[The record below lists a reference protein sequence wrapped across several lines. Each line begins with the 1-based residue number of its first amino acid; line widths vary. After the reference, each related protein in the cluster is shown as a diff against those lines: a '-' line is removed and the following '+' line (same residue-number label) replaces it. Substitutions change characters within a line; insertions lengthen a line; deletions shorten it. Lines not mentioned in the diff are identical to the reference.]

1 MPERENIL
9 SNVRSALGRRAGQPV
24 SEPPPS
30 RIVVP
35 EWGREERVR
44 RFSQNFNGETFVA
57 PSQGEACRFVAE
69 KLDGRDTIASKGS
82 FLGELGLTDFPHVQL
97 APSDAGELR
106 KLCVEA
112 GAGLTGATYAIADP
126 GALVVLAGREEERL
140 ISLVPPRHVAVIP
153 ADRILTSLDEL
164 FTVLPDPARES
175 SSMVLIGGPSRT
187 GDIEMTLTLG
197 VHGPREVCV
206 VIV

>member
-24 SEPPPS
+24 PEPPPV

-35 EWGREERVR
+35 EWSREERIR
-44 RFSQNFNGETFVA
+44 RFSENFNGETFVA
-57 PSQGEACRFVAE
+57 ASEDEARRFVAD
-69 KLDGRDTIASKGS
+69 KLDGRDTIASKEP
-82 FLGELGLTDFPHVQL
+82 FLEELGLIDSPHVQL
-97 APSDAGELR
+97 APDDAGELR
-106 KLCVEA
+106 ELCIKA
-112 GAGLTGATYAIADP
+112 QAGLTGATYAIADP

-153 ADRILTSLDEL
+153 ADRLLTSLDEL
-164 FTVLPDPARES
+164 FTVVPDPARAS

-187 GDIEMTLTLG
+187 GDIEMSLTLG
-197 VHGPREVCV
+197 VHGPREVYV